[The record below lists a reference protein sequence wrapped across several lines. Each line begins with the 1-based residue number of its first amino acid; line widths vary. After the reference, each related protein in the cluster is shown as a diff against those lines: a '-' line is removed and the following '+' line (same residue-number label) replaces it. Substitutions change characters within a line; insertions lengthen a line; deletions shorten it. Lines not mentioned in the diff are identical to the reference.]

1 MNKQLEFLI
10 VLAAM
15 IAFIVVIVV
24 AILIPLELLPLEDQT
39 LFGRLFFG
47 TGSLVIIATFS
58 HIVACIR
65 ASPVT
70 PSTEGAYWKCID
82 TFFYDSSWSMG
93 CAALFCSVIGLLC
106 AVALAF
112 DKSMFIWM
120 VVFGTCTFGSYIVAM
135 ILVAGIC
142 KRYFERLFY
151 ERNQDTLDSV

>member
-39 LFGRLFFG
+39 LFGQLFFG
-47 TGSLVIIATFS
+47 AGSLVILAVFG

-65 ASPVT
+65 ASPVA
-70 PSTEGAYWKCID
+70 PSTQEAYWKCID

-112 DKSMFIWM
+112 DKGIFIWM
-120 VVFGTCTFGSYIVAM
+120 VIFGTCTFGSYIVSM

-142 KRYFERLFY
+142 KSYFERLFH
-151 ERNQDTLDSV
+151 EHNQDILDTV